1 MLLLD
6 IILEPR
12 RIDTAR
18 IITKP
23 IIRDTVPAPAD
34 TTDSVA
40 TTVNMIGENQQVA
53 DVAPIPTNFLG
64 MTGDGLVWTI
74 LVVLVALSLCFYFV
88 RKYRRTSASND

>member
-18 IITKP
+18 IIPKP
-23 IIRDTVPAPAD
+23 IVRDTVIAPSD
-34 TTDSVA
+34 TTDTVA
-40 TTVNMIGENQQVA
+40 TTVNMIGGNQQVA

-64 MTGDGLVWTI
+64 LTDDDLVWTI
-74 LVVLVALSLCFYFV
+74 IVVLVALSLCFYFAQ
-88 RKYRRTSASND
+88 KYRRTKVS

>member
-34 TTDSVA
+34 STDTIAS
-40 TTVNMIGENQQVA
+40 TVNMIGGNQQVA

-64 MTGDGLVWTI
+64 LTGDDLIWTVI
-74 LVVLVALSLCFYFV
+74 VVLAALSLCFYFV
-88 RKYRRTSASND
+88 RKYRRTKVS

>member
-34 TTDSVA
+34 STDTIAS
-40 TTVNMIGENQQVA
+40 TVNMIGGNQQVA
-53 DVAPIPTNFLG
+53 DVASIPTNFLG
-64 MTGDGLVWTI
+64 LTGDDLVWTVI
-74 LVVLVALSLCFYFV
+74 VVLAALSLCFYFV
-88 RKYRRTSASND
+88 RKYRRTKVS

>member
-6 IILEPR
+6 VILEPR

-23 IIRDTVPAPAD
+23 IIRDTVSAPAD
-34 TTDSVA
+34 STDTIAS
-40 TTVNMIGENQQVA
+40 TVNMIGGNQQVA

-64 MTGDGLVWTI
+64 LTGDDLVWTVI
-74 LVVLVALSLCFYFV
+74 VVLAALSLCFYFV
-88 RKYRRTSASND
+88 RKYRRTKVS